1 MIGSLRGTLLER
13 SLLNE
18 VLVEVAGIGYRVTV
32 APATVVQLGEPG
44 SDVFLYIHHHLREDA
59 QTLYGFP
66 TRDERVCFEAL
77 LGAHGVGPSLALGI
91 LSVHAPGALRQVLL
105 DDDLAALCLVPGV
118 GKKTAARLLV
128 ELKSRLEV
136 PELDLPSPG
145 QEVTDA
151 GREGRP
157 AVVAA
162 RSDVRDA
169 LAGLGYQPDEVLEVL
184 RDLPDTSDTSA
195 LLKDALQR
203 LAVGGRGADKAG
215 ARA

>member
-32 APATVVQLGEPG
+32 APATVVQLSEPG
-44 SDVFLYIHHHLREDA
+44 TDVFLYIHHHLREDA

-136 PELDLPSPG
+136 PELDLPS
-145 QEVTDA
+145 A
-151 GREGRP
+151 GHEATGGSPDDRP

-169 LAGLGYQPDEVLEVL
+169 LAGLGYQPDEVLAVL
-184 RDLPDTSDTSA
+184 RELPDGDDSA
-195 LLKDALQR
+195 TLLRDALQR
-203 LAVGGRGADKAG
+203 LAVGAPG
-215 ARA
+215 